1 MPFSLRIANLSTY
14 FAETLV
20 ELILSV
26 EIDGTVVLL
35 EVLALACTWDP
46 KQKGPTKKVV
56 TRITL
61 KSRNGSTK
69 INGLAL
75 QGGPLLVIS
84 RVLIP
89 LKMGKLTPAKPIDL
103 WAIRGYPCTTAWI

>member
-1 MPFSLRIANLSTY
+1 MLITHLSTH

-20 ELILSV
+20 ELILDEV
-26 EIDGTVVLL
+26 EGTVVLL

-56 TRITL
+56 TRITM

-69 INGLAL
+69 IDGLVL

-84 RVLIP
+84 RVLIL
-89 LKMGKLTPAKPIDL
+89 LKMGELTPAKPIDL